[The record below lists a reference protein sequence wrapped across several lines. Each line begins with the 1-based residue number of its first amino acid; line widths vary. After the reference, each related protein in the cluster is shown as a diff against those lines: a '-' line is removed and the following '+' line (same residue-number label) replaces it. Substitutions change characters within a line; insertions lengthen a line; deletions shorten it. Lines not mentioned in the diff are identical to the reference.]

1 MAVVAPS
8 TDQEYYR
15 DTRILV
21 TNQRVVIGSTTFP
34 LETITAVKR
43 RQTLRDLRPALLMF
57 VVASVLVWCLLE
69 QDPLVLGVVAAIFLG
84 LTLIL
89 ASEAKPKHMVVLT
102 QSGQHIKT
110 LTSYDRDYITKVVAV
125 VADALQQHAQGAQQQ
140 PKAALPLL
148 GGTALHPETPL
159 FRGAMSNA
167 DGA

>member
-1 MAVVAPS
+1 MAVVAPPAE
-8 TDQEYYR
+8 QEYYR
-15 DTRILV
+15 DIQVLV
-21 TNQRVVIGSTTFP
+21 TNQRVKIGSTTFP

-43 RQTLRDLRPALLMF
+43 HQTLRDLRPALVMF

-69 QDPLVLGVVAAIFLG
+69 QDPLVIGVVAAIFLG

-102 QSGQHIKT
+102 QSGQPIKT
-110 LTSYDRDYITKVVAV
+110 LTSYDRDYITKVVAA